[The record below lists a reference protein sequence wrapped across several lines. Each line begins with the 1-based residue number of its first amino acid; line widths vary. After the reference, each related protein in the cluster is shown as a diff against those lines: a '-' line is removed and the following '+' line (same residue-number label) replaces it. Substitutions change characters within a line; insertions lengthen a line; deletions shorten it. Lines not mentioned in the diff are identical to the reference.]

1 MDFIQN
7 CWDKYG
13 DRWAEMSQQMRNE
26 TVLSSEHSVSKWGI
40 MAREQ
45 GLGSVDRN
53 LLEGK
58 TGISGSGYTDL
69 TGFLLKSGQGE
80 YTSPER
86 QWRGIGTQLDTE
98 NDQI

>member
-7 CWDKYG
+7 RWDRYG
-13 DRWAEMSQQMRNE
+13 DRWAEISQQMGNE
-26 TVLSSEHSVSKWGI
+26 TVLSSEHSILKREI

-45 GLGSVDRN
+45 GSGSVDRN

-58 TGISGSGYTDL
+58 TGLSGSGYTDL
-69 TGFLLKSGQGE
+69 TGFLLKLGQGE
-80 YTSPER
+80 HTSPEG
-86 QWRGIGTQLDTE
+86 WRWGTGTQLDTE